1 MTGQDL
7 MLLGQLFYTFFVIGM
22 FTFGGGYAVIS
33 MIQSQ
38 VVTAHNW
45 ISNDVFTD
53 IVAISQMTPGPVG
66 VNAATYTGYEVLF
79 TESGNYYMGVLG
91 SFTATFAT
99 VLPSFIIVLA
109 LVKFYTKFR
118 ENTIFNG
125 VMSWLRPSVVGL
137 IGSAAVILMFDV
149 TSVFDGFSISLI
161 RSTFS
166 DWWSWALF
174 AGALYAGI
182 KWKADPMLL
191 IVVAGIAGILI
202 Y

>member
-1 MTGQDL
+1 MTQQDI
-7 MLLGQLFYTFFVIGM
+7 MLLFQLFYTFFVIGM

-38 VVTAHNW
+38 VVNAHNW
-45 ISNDVFTD
+45 ITNDTFSD

-66 VNAATYTGYEVLF
+66 VNAATYTGYEVMF
-79 TESGNYYMGVLG
+79 AESGNYYLGVFG

-118 ENTIFNG
+118 ENNIFSG
-125 VMSWLRPSVVGL
+125 VMSWLRPAVVGL
-137 IGSAAVILMFDV
+137 IGSAAIILMFDV
-149 TSVFDGFSISLI
+149 TSFADGFSVRLI

-174 AGALYAGI
+174 AGALLAGL

-191 IVVAGIAGILI
+191 IVVAAIAGILI